1 MLTTLHRHRYAF
13 ALTGAAASWGL
24 ATVVAKSA
32 LEEIPP
38 VALLPVQ
45 LFASALLVTPFLL
58 ARHRQEPRTKNLGRL
73 TALGVL
79 NPGIS
84 YALGLIGLTYITA
97 SEAVLLW
104 ATEPMM
110 IMALAAVMLSEH
122 VTKTQV
128 LAAGAATFGVVLV
141 VMAPD
146 RINQPI
152 GTTLTLV
159 AVAAC
164 ALYTIYS
171 RKWAVD
177 ESSGRV
183 VALQQIAALVFAV
196 GVFGVVRMTPNTIG
210 LADISLRSW
219 AGAALSGCLYYGVAF
234 WLYLTGLQH
243 TPASV
248 AGQYINLIPIFGIAA
263 SSALLGEQLN
273 RRQWVGALVIVLSVM
288 VAARSISNRS
298 REALDHTAPTTG

>member
-1 MLTTLHRHRYAF
+1 MLTTLHRHRYPL
-13 ALTGAAASWGL
+13 ALIGAAASWGL
-24 ATVVAKSA
+24 ATVIAKSA
-32 LEEIPP
+32 LEEIQP

-58 ARHRQEPRTKNLGRL
+58 ARHRQEPRTENLGRL

-84 YALGLIGLTYITA
+84 YALGLIGLTFITA

-104 ATEPMM
+104 ATEPIM
-110 IMALAAVMLSEH
+110 IMALAAVLLSEN
-122 VTKTQV
+122 VTKTQWF
-128 LAAGAATFGVVLV
+128 AAGAATIGVVLV

-146 RINQPI
+146 RSKQPI
-152 GTTLTLV
+152 GITLTLV

-183 VALQQIAALVFAV
+183 VAFQQVAALVFAV
-196 GVFGVVRMTPNTIG
+196 GVLVVVNLFTESIV

-219 AGAALSGCLYYGVAF
+219 GSAALSGCLYYGVAF

-263 SSALLGEQLN
+263 SSAFLGEQLN
-273 RRQWVGALVIVLSVM
+273 FRQWVGAVVIVLAVM
-288 VAARSISNRS
+288 VAARSIANRS
-298 REALDHTAPTTG
+298 QETLDTAPTAG